1 MSKLQRKAIQDQTLP
16 QDVTASMPRSP
27 KPVSVG
33 ADTHAEVASPARDLM
48 AHLNFELTSELSA
61 NEVEAEKYPLK
72 WTVIGL
78 TLFCGLS
85 WYGLLS
91 LIL

>member
-1 MSKLQRKAIQDQTLP
+1 MSKLQRKATEDHAVQLE
-16 QDVTASMPRSP
+16 
-27 KPVSVG
+27 PVANSRQAAPLSVAG
-33 ADTHAEVASPARDLM
+33 DTHAEVASPARDLL
-48 AHLNFELTSELSA
+48 AHLNFELTTDLSMD
-61 NEVEAEKYPLK
+61 EAAVDKYPLK

-85 WYGLLS
+85 WYGLLT